1 MAIGRRLIDLEG
13 DHIILHEEE
22 EHFDLLR
29 RSLPIIRESL
39 KGHRDM
45 SRSIGCREAHLH
57 LWLLL
62 YELLRMPLNKAVVH
76 LLLIVGHKNIREA
89 RRAIKAI
96 IHPIIFAEKI

>member
-1 MAIGRRLIDLEG
+1 MAIGCRLIDLEG

-57 LWLLL
+57 LRLLL
-62 YELLRMPLNKAVVH
+62 YELLGMPLNKAMYTFC
-76 LLLIVGHKNIREA
+76 LSLATKTFGKPEG
-89 RRAIKAI
+89 
-96 IHPIIFAEKI
+96 